1 MFPRLDGQT
10 VPIRKSFFLLT
21 LHIPERTV
29 DVLEGELHAAL

>member
-21 LHIPERTV
+21 LNIPERTA